1 MKPTSTAAA
10 AKHPLIRAYILLF
23 EEAPVGDKVC
33 LVKEELARTFLAKAL
48 ETHPDRATD
57 TGRTRAEMTEK
68 FRELE
73 AAFKLLTEILGDQRM
88 VMVQT
93 FNADV
98 SDEVLERLPPA
109 DLRKRRPER
118 GWQARPTPKLLEKDV
133 ADLATMKAR
142 SMRQKFARAAN
153 HARAEKIYEERKAAE
168 SETAPPAA
176 AKDPRPERVAPSKD
190 KRFMLGRFLLKTG
203 RITLRQLVDAVL
215 WQRAQRPR
223 AGEIAVE
230 WGIMTRA
237 EVFFVL
243 REKTVEEM
251 FCDVAVRLGF
261 LTPFQRLAILARQRR
276 LQSPIGQYFVEK
288 GILEVAVVD
297 EAAREAQRL
306 AREAGALVDDDADA
320 SNTRAPMP

>member
-1 MKPTSTAAA
+1 MKPSSTAAA
-10 AKHPLIRAYILLF
+10 AKHPLIQAYILLF

-48 ETHPDRATD
+48 ETHPDRAKD

-73 AAFKLLTEILGDQRM
+73 AAFKLLTEVLGDQSM
-88 VMVQT
+88 VLLQT
-93 FNADV
+93 FDADV
-98 SDEVLERLPPA
+98 SEEVLERLPPA
-109 DLRKRRPER
+109 DLRTRRPQR

-133 ADLATMKAR
+133 ADLQTMKDRAV
-142 SMRQKFARAAN
+142 RQKFARAAN
-153 HARAEKIYEERKAAE
+153 HARAEKIYEERKA
-168 SETAPPAA
+168 SEK
-176 AKDPRPERVAPSKD
+176 KDPRPERVAPSKD
-190 KRFMLGRFLLKTG
+190 KRFMLGRFLLKAG
-203 RITLRQLVDAVL
+203 HITLRQLVDAVL

-230 WGIMTRA
+230 WGIMSRA

-243 REKTVEEM
+243 REKSVEEM

-276 LQSPIGQYFVEK
+276 LQSPIGQYFIDH
-288 GILEVAVVD
+288 GILDAKVVD
-297 EAAREAQRL
+297 EAAKESQRL
-306 AREAGALVDDDADA
+306 AREAGAHADPIDDE
-320 SNTRAPMP
+320 NTSAPMP